1 MNPGAPL
8 ARALAAVSV
17 IIFACCVAPAAATGR
32 LVNFSAADGTP
43 LAGMLYEASDST
55 APGIVLVHML
65 GRSKDEW
72 AWLAERLRDEGATVL
87 AMDLRGHGGSGG
99 NGGAFAPMTS
109 DVRAAIDW
117 LGARPNVRA
126 NGLGVVGSSLGASV
140 GALAAADAAA
150 VRAVALISPSL
161 DYRGVRLDSA
171 TMRKLS
177 DRSVW
182 MVASSEDPYA
192 LRTVHELA
200 GTAINREPRI
210 SGIRGHGTSL
220 LTADQDLA
228 RALVEWLK
236 AALAF

>member
-1 MNPGAPL
+1 MTAGARL
-8 ARALAAVSV
+8 TRAIAILTLIFTTASPAIAAGS
-17 IIFACCVAPAAATGR
+17 
-32 LVNFSAADGTP
+32 LVNFYSSDGTP
-43 LAGMLYEASDST
+43 LVGMLYEASDRT

-72 AWLAERLRDEGATVL
+72 TWLAERLRDEGATVL

-99 NGGAFAPMTS
+99 NGGVFAPMTS

-126 NGLGVVGSSLGASV
+126 NGLGVVGSSLGANV
-140 GALAAADAAA
+140 GAVAAADAAA

-161 DYRGVRLDSA
+161 DYRGIRLDSA

-177 DRSVW
+177 DRAVW
-182 MVASSEDPYA
+182 LVASSEDPYA
-192 LRTVHELA
+192 LRTVKELA
-200 GTAINREPRI
+200 GNDASREPRV

-236 AALAF
+236 QTLVF